1 MSVTTIYVLGFGELY
16 KLTLNAMA
24 SFMGAGKDFQSLL
37 QFTGL
42 IGIIMASVGFIKQRD
57 PMIYAKWVMAYVLV
71 FQVAVLPK
79 TDVQIYDIAA
89 QKTIVV
95 GNVPALFAETAS
107 LITGVGYAVAQRF
120 DMLFATLSGLG
131 DESGGDLT
139 YTKTGMLFG
148 SKLVQAA
155 RDFKIIDPNLR
166 EEMNGYIRNCVVGD
180 IRLTQRYTMKELGES
195 TNIWD
200 LISKSP
206 SPIRMTKVN
215 GKLVTCLDAASVSSD
230 STKNSHSIKAKLDAE
245 LKNAYTI
252 FGLNLFGRPNKT
264 TEETFFETHLTSA
277 FKYYQ
282 LMTDESVNITLQSM
296 MINAVGDGI
305 KDYQAFTDSTAGI
318 INNQVSKSEV
328 QHRWAWQIAGEKAAW
343 FLPILQA
350 LLTNLLFGIFPIVV
364 VMATLPNG
372 GTVFKGYLQILLS
385 LQFWPVFFAILNAA
399 MTFYARNKGASFG
412 GISLVNLDKIDE
424 FHADISG
431 VAGYLMLMIPF
442 ISKGL
447 VSNLSDAFNNLA
459 TSMTGHL
466 QGSAMS
472 VANDAASA
480 SFSLGQTSFYNTS
493 ANNFSAN
500 KHDSNWTNMHGMHTE
515 QASTGVTKT
524 TTASGNTVFDVSPA
538 MTRSAVG
545 INKTDGLM
553 SSLHEAQEESRQAG
567 INEHQSFQNSVSN
580 FAHRAMQLSQLS
592 AHDMRLGDGVSAS
605 DTGQYQESLASMQH
619 IATDVA
625 KRTGVSV
632 DDAYSKLTTL
642 ALNGQ
647 ISPPGLLGLASRAA
661 LGISGNIAGHNGDS
675 SSHTDKAHDSVDG
688 GILAREAKDFSSA
701 FTRVSHFVKNH
712 HFDDTQSTGANLSNQ
727 MGADLRDA
735 QVASSQYDATLTRAS
750 RIQQAENY
758 VQSHGDQ
765 ITENLEQEFASFVEK
780 QVGGSARDRLFTHPG
795 DAKSVETLKTLG
807 QEFLKSEREAVIN
820 GFDINQKKADVDH
833 MYQTGVKEVGARSAQ
848 LESAYEANAQR
859 LHDKGD
865 SLGVGVDKKKVD
877 SIKADVNHGVLSAEE
892 NIQSKQER
900 LQNQMDEMKKATSK
914 QMKSGKWDAKRSVI
928 INFDKK

>member
-1 MSVTTIYVLGFGELY
+1 MIVTTIYVLGFGELY

-24 SFMGAGKDFQSLL
+24 SFMGAAKDFQSLL

-57 PMIYAKWVMAYVLV
+57 PMIYVKWVMAYVLV

-79 TDVQIYDIAA
+79 TNVQIYDIAT
-89 QKTIVV
+89 QKTIMV

-107 LITGVGYAVAQRF
+107 LITGVGYAIAQRF
-120 DMLFATLSGLG
+120 DMLFATLSGLK
-131 DESGGDLT
+131 DDSGGDLT

-215 GKLVTCLDAASVSSD
+215 GKLVTCLVAASVSQD

-264 TEETFFETHLTSA
+264 TEEKFFETHLTSA

-399 MTFYARNKGASFG
+399 MTFYAKNKGASFG

-524 TTASGNTVFDVSPA
+524 TTASGNTVFDVSQG

-580 FAHRAMQLSQLS
+580 FAHKAMQLSQLS

-632 DDAYSKLTTL
+632 DDAYSKLTSL

-661 LGISGNIAGHNGDS
+661 LGISGNIAGHTGDS
-675 SSHTDKAHDSVDG
+675 SSHTDKAHDSVDS
-688 GILAREAKDFSSA
+688 GISAREAQDFSSA

-765 ITENLEQEFASFVEK
+765 ITENLEQEFAFFVGN

-833 MYQTGVKEVGARSAQ
+833 MYQAGVKEVGARSSQ
-848 LESAYEANAQR
+848 LESAYETNAQR
-859 LHDKGD
+859 LQDKGD
-865 SLGVGVDKKKVD
+865 SLGVGVDKKKAD
-877 SIKADVNHGVLSAEE
+877 SIKADVNRGVLSTEE

>member
-57 PMIYAKWVMAYVLV
+57 PMIYVKWVMAYVLV

-79 TDVQIYDIAA
+79 TNVQIYDIAA
-89 QKTIVV
+89 QKTIMV

-120 DMLFATLSGLG
+120 DMLFATLSGLN

-215 GKLVTCLDAASVSSD
+215 GKFVTCLDAASVSSD

-264 TEETFFETHLTSA
+264 REETFFETHLTSA

-399 MTFYARNKGASFG
+399 MTFYAKNKGAQFG

-480 SFSLGQTSFYNTS
+480 SFSLGQTSFYNSS

-580 FAHRAMQLSQLS
+580 FAHKAMQLSQLS

-605 DTGQYQESLASMQH
+605 DTGQYQKSLASMQH

-632 DDAYSKLTTL
+632 DDAYSKLTSL

-661 LGISGNIAGHNGDS
+661 LGISGNIAGHTGDS
-675 SSHTDKAHDSVDG
+675 SSHTDKAHDSVDS
-688 GILAREAKDFSSA
+688 GISAREAQDFSSA

-735 QVASSQYDATLTRAS
+735 QVASSQYDATLTRAN

-765 ITENLEQEFASFVEK
+765 ITENLEQEFASFVGK

-833 MYQTGVKEVGARSAQ
+833 MYQAGVKEVGARSSQ

-865 SLGVGVDKKKVD
+865 SLGIGVDKKKVD

-914 QMKSGKWDAKRSVI
+914 QMKSGRWDAKRSVI